1 MRRANLIGVK
11 QWLLIAILFFPLR
24 AIAEQ
29 AVRPSYVPPPPAGM
43 TSAGISTGSVVQMVL
58 SLLLVLGAVVLVAWL
73 LKRVNLPQH
82 AAGNL
87 MQIKASVA
95 VGQRERIVLME
106 VNDTWLVIGVAP
118 GQVSALHTMPKVEMA
133 AISPADMQHSSDV
146 QNKFQG
152 WLKEILEKRNAR

>member
-1 MRRANLIGVK
+1 MTSLFTR
-11 QWLLIAILFFPLR
+11 IAILFLPLQ
-24 AIAEQ
+24 AMAEQ
-29 AVRPSYVPPPPAGM
+29 AVRPSYVPPPPVGV
-43 TSAGISTGSVVQMVL
+43 STGSMVQMVL

-118 GQVSALHTMPKVEMA
+118 GQVSALHTMPKAEVAEMMHVNA
-133 AISPADMQHSSDV
+133 QHSSA
-146 QNKFQG
+146 QHSFTGQSKFQG

>member
-1 MRRANLIGVK
+1 MGMMMRRANLIEVK
-11 QWLLIAILFFPLR
+11 QWLFFAMVFPPLQ
-24 AIAEQ
+24 AMAEQ
-29 AVRPSYVPPPPAGM
+29 AVRPSYAPPPPVGI
-43 TSAGISTGSVVQMVL
+43 SAGSMVQMVL

-118 GQVSALHTMPKVEMA
+118 GQVSALHTMPKAEMA
-133 AISPADMQHSSDV
+133 AMLPADTQHSSTE